1 MDPKYSGLPGIA
13 HDQPDVYETSDL
25 PEADQDYEF
34 GVDTSDSIEQLH
46 ISTNESISKFRG
58 RWLDG
63 SKVDFSDN
71 IAKRKKSGYIAQNE
85 LWELQAQGEPETPLQ
100 KFRRLQCETKEL
112 LEDLSSAKEDQID
125 GVPLPVLAG
134 QVEELIKQLVSLK
147 TEEVTGA
154 SFNTSSEAQRELLS
168 KIQSIASSK
177 SEPGKE
183 QQAVYELFVSPEKT
197 DSLNMSKM
205 MELNQR
211 LNKLETLLGA
221 DPDALARLTAQHGK
235 KGLVGIAAHLANQA
249 HLFEISHV
257 DKVETRLGLVAQRLS
272 QLAEKSAQVEDADK
286 LNKISVL
293 YELLK
298 KSEALC
304 ESLPDIIE
312 RLASLNSLHEQA
324 VQFSQNLTEL
334 DLRQQEVVSGLESY
348 RHLLKEVKNG
358 FSENFDAIKGNMEA
372 LQARIDQLL
381 K

>member
-286 LNKISVL
+286 LNKLFHMEDNSCCLERSLITIS
-293 YELLK
+293 
-298 KSEALC
+298 
-304 ESLPDIIE
+304 
-312 RLASLNSLHEQA
+312 Q
-324 VQFSQNLTEL
+324 SQ
-334 DLRQQEVVSGLESY
+334 
-348 RHLLKEVKNG
+348 
-358 FSENFDAIKGNMEA
+358 
-372 LQARIDQLL
+372 
-381 K
+381 